1 MDNELKD
8 ILYYLDWND
17 ERRFLVTA
25 AARKETGTW
34 ELLVKR
40 TPEPL
45 ESDLGDIC
53 YQLQLNAEKVWH
65 VLRAQRNEDG
75 SWNLE
80 IKRKERPEAAHDNNK

>member
-17 ERRFLVTA
+17 EKRFIVTA
-25 AARKETGTW
+25 AAKKETGNW

-40 TPEPL
+40 SPEPM

-53 YQLQLNAEKVWH
+53 YQMQLNADKTWH
-65 VLRAQRNEDG
+65 VIRAQQNEDG

-80 IKRKERPEAAHDNNK
+80 LKRKAMEAANDNNE

>member
-8 ILYYLDWND
+8 ILYYLDWSD
-17 ERRFLVTA
+17 EKKFIVTA
-25 AARKETGTW
+25 AAKKETGTW

-40 TPEPL
+40 SPEPK

-53 YQLQLNAEKVWH
+53 DNLHLNNEKTWH
-65 VLRAQRNEDG
+65 VLRAQQNEDG

-80 IKRKERPEAAHDNNK
+80 IKRKAKEAQNDNN

>member
-53 YQLQLNAEKVWH
+53 YQMQLNADKTWH
-65 VLRAQRNEDG
+65 VIRAQRNEDG
-75 SWNLE
+75 LWNLE
-80 IKRKERPEAAHDNNK
+80 LKRKGNPEAANDNN

>member
-17 ERRFLVTA
+17 ERRFVATA
-25 AARKETGTW
+25 ATRKASGNW

-45 ESDLGDIC
+45 ESDLVDIC
-53 YQLQLNAEKVWH
+53 YQMQLNSDKTWH
-65 VLRAQRNEDG
+65 VIRAQQNDDG

-80 IKRKERPEAAHDNNK
+80 LKKKDQEAANENN